1 MADPV
6 TTTIAVVGSVLKLGS
21 MIQASD
27 ATNTAIDEA
36 IEDYSDQK
44 TEIQARTQAAWQSAT
59 ANMKDTAAG
68 NVYQVGNVARQ
79 AQQATGAF
87 KAQQGYSGVKGVSP
101 LLALKQQEAMGT
113 EAVSEAQRA
122 ADAQLKSLGRETSLL
137 TQGYQRQIALLT
149 KKSQYLETNR
159 EQMKSD
165 AFWKGAPQF
174 IDSLD
179 WVGKL

>member
-1 MADPV
+1 MA
-6 TTTIAVVGSVLKLGS
+6 TAVVLGVLGTGLAAAKMYKSAEATVMAVEEQQMENQYEKL
-21 MIQASD
+21 
-27 ATNTAIDEA
+27 
-36 IEDYSDQK
+36 
-44 TEIQARTQAAWQSAT
+44 EIQARTQAAWQSAT

-101 LLALKQQEAMGT
+101 LLALQQQEAMGT

-137 TQGYQRQIALLT
+137 TQGYQRQIDTLNRKT
-149 KKSQYLETNR
+149 KYLEDNKSK
-159 EQMKSD
+159 MKWN
-165 AFWKGAPQF
+165 AFWSGTP
-174 IDSLD
+174 DLVNSLD
-179 WVGKL
+179 WTTKI